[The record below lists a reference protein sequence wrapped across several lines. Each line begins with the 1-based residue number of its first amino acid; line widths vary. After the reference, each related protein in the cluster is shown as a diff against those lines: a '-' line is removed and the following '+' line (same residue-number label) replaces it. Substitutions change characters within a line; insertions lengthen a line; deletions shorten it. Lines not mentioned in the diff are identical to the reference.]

1 MFRELIK
8 RVVGVFSGLT
18 GSGRRMMNQVYASR
32 VGDPPVR
39 GTQEFLAVY
48 ETSPWVRAVAG
59 RVGSS
64 IGSTEW
70 TLEARG
76 REVPSDHIMLRTLR
90 TPNGLMSG
98 HDLMKITQVYLDLV
112 GDAFWYKGRNGVG
125 RPSELWP
132 VPPHWIAELPTP
144 DQPTF
149 RLSYYSLQERVPD
162 TEILWMHDAAPKDPY
177 RRGSGLVR
185 AQADEL
191 ETFEYASKHAKQLF
205 WNRATPEFVVM
216 DDNAGPDEVALHERA
231 WLQRLGGFWRSNKP
245 YFTNRKLEFWQP
257 QQMNLENLT
266 MVPLLKHERDTI
278 LQAWGFSP
286 EQLGITETSN
296 RATADVSDYV
306 FENRVVRPRRVFM
319 RDQLQMKL
327 APEYDER
334 LVVGFVDTVPED
346 KEHRLSVAKAA
357 PHALTTDEWRAM
369 MGQKPLGGELG
380 ASHLVPLNSYLAV
393 DPLDPESRP
402 HAAPAPAAAGG
413 DPGDGGEANPEDPE
427 DLPAPAAPPKPK
439 TCLVPD
445 IAAGVAA
452 RRLAL
457 ARK

>member
-8 RVVGVFSGLT
+8 RVVGVFTGL
-18 GSGRRMMNQVYASR
+18 GGAGRQMMGQVFASR

-39 GTQEFLAVY
+39 GTREFLAVY

-59 RVGSS
+59 RVGSTL
-64 IGSTEW
+64 GATQW
-70 TLEARG
+70 TLEAQG
-76 REVPSDHIMLRTLR
+76 REVPPDHLMLRTLR
-90 TPNGLMSG
+90 GPNPLMSG
-98 HDLMKITQVYLDLV
+98 HDLIKISQIYLDLV
-112 GDAFWYKGRNGVG
+112 GDAFWLKVRNGFGAPV
-125 RPSELWP
+125 EFWP

-144 DQPTF
+144 DQPSF
-149 RLSYYSLQERVPD
+149 RVSYYSWQGRITD
-162 TEILWMHDAAPKDPY
+162 TEILWMHDAAPTDPY

-205 WNRATPEFVVM
+205 WNRATPEFVVQ
-216 DDNAGPDEVALHERA
+216 DDGASPDEIALHERA
-231 WLQRLGGFWRSNKP
+231 WLQRLQGFWRSNKP

-296 RATADVSDYV
+296 RATADVSDYI
-306 FENRVVRPRRVFM
+306 FENRVIRPRREFM

-334 LVVGFVDTVPED
+334 LMVGFVDTVPED
-346 KEHRLSVAKAA
+346 KEYRLSVAKAV
-357 PHALTTDEWRAM
+357 PHALTTDEWRELI
-369 MGQKPLGGELG
+369 GRKPVGGELG
-380 ASHLVPLNSYLAV
+380 ASRILPLNSYLTV
-393 DPLDPESRP
+393 DPLDLATRP
-402 HAAPAPAAAGG
+402 QGGGGAADPAADDAQAEP
-413 DPGDGGEANPEDPE
+413 DVP
-427 DLPAPAAPPKPK
+427 PAALPPKQ
-439 TCLVPD
+439 
-445 IAAGVAA
+445 AAQ
-452 RRLAL
+452 LAL
-457 ARK
+457 VQK